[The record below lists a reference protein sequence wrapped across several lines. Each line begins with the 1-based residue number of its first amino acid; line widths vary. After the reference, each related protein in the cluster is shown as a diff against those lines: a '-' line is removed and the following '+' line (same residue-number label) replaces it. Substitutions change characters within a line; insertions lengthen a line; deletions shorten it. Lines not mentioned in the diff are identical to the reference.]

1 MYILSQFRMGEYTE
15 QMLREDVES
24 LVNSEPKIITQTHS
38 VSAKTEVCI
47 VNQTPVISMY
57 RVYENYICPIL

>member
-24 LVNSEPKIITQTHS
+24 LANSEPKVIMQTHS

-47 VNQTPVISMY
+47 VNQIPVISMY